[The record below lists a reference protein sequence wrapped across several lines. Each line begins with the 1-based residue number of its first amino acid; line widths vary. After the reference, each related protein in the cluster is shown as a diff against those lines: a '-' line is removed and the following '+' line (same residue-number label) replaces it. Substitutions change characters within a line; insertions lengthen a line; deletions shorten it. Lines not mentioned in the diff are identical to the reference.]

1 MMNIIIVDDNKEN
14 LYLLETLLK
23 ASGYEVVSAVD
34 GAEALEKLR
43 ANSFNMIISDI
54 LMPVMDGFQL
64 CRECKSGEKLKH
76 IPFVFYTATYIDE
89 GDEELAL
96 KLGADKF
103 IRKPVEP
110 DEFMN
115 VIRGVIR
122 RADEGRL
129 VTKKPVVTEEA
140 EVFRLYS
147 QRLVEKLEKKM
158 LDLEREITE
167 RKQAEGALRESE
179 ARYRTLFESAAE
191 GILIVDIETK
201 KQKYANPAICT
212 MLGYSREEL
221 AKMNVEDI
229 HPKASLEHVFA
240 EFNAQTRGEKTLSS
254 ALPCLKKDGTIIYAD
269 INAAK
274 AIIDGRECNI
284 GFFTDVTELRRLQEE
299 QLRVAKMESISIL
312 AGGIAHDFNNLLT
325 AIMGNIGLARRYVE
339 PQGKAFEML
348 DEAEKAS
355 VRARDLTQQLLT
367 FSKGGVPIKKPAS
380 ISELVKETATFTLRG
395 SNVRPEL
402 SLPEDLWVVEV
413 DEGQMS
419 QVIQNIVINADQAM
433 PAGGTLNISARNTAI
448 QRLGA
453 LPLPKGNYVQIDIKD
468 EGIGMSKQQLA
479 RLFEP
484 YYTTKQT
491 GSGLGLATAYSIIR
505 NHSGYITAESTQNVG
520 TTFHIYLPAS
530 SKPTP
535 VKKKSAREKP
545 IHGKGR
551 ILVMDDEEII
561 REMLNK
567 MLPLAGYDVE
577 LASDGVEAIKQYTKA
592 RESGQPFD
600 AVILDL
606 TVPGG
611 MGGKETVKKLLEI
624 DPKVKAIVSSGYATD
639 PIMSEY
645 KEYGFSAVVAKPYD
659 VGQMEETLHDVLAG
673 K

>member
-1 MMNIIIVDDNKEN
+1 MKITIVDDNKEN

-64 CRECKSGEKLKH
+64 CRECKLDEKLKH
-76 IPFVFYTATYIDE
+76 IPFVFYTATYTDE
-89 GDEELAL
+89 KDEELAL

-115 VIRGVIR
+115 VIRGVVR
-122 RADEGRL
+122 RAEEGRL
-129 VTKKPVVTEEA
+129 VAKKPVVTEET

-158 LDLEREITE
+158 LDLGREITE

-221 AKMNVEDI
+221 TKMNVEDI

-240 EFNAQTRGEKTLSS
+240 EFNAQAKGEKTLSS

-312 AGGIAHDFNNLLT
+312 AGGIAHDFNNLLS
-325 AIMGNIGLARRYVE
+325 AIMGNIELARRYVE

-348 DEAEKAS
+348 DEADKAS

-380 ISELVKETATFTLRG
+380 ISELVKETAAFTLRG
-395 SNVRPEL
+395 SNIRLEL
-402 SLPEDLWVVEV
+402 SLPEDLWGVEV
-413 DEGQMS
+413 DEGQMI

-479 RLFEP
+479 RIFEP
-484 YYTTKQT
+484 YYTTKKK
-491 GSGLGLATAYSIIR
+491 GSGLGLATTYSIIR
-505 NHSGYITAESTQNVG
+505 NHTGYITAESTQNVG

-535 VKKKSAREKP
+535 VKKKSVREKP

-561 REMLNK
+561 QAMLLK
-567 MLPLAGYDVE
+567 MLTLAGYYVEPAKDGAEAVE
-577 LASDGVEAIKQYTKA
+577 LYRKA

-611 MGGKETVKKLLEI
+611 MGGKETVKNLLEI

-645 KEYGFSAVVAKPYD
+645 KKYGFSAVVTKPYS
-659 VGQMEETLHDVLAG
+659 VIQMEEMLHDVLAG